1 MNRINLTTTALALS
15 ACLLAVSCVTNQ
27 KSSPKQS
34 AAAVTTETAPAAAV
48 KSADWPVWG
57 RDGTRNMVSDETGAP
72 TEWEIGEMDENEVVD
87 MSTTKGIKWV
97 AKIGSQAYGNVT
109 VGNGKVLIGT
119 NNESPR
125 DAEKKGDRGVVY
137 CFNEKSGAYEWQ
149 LIVPKLGAGKV
160 SDWEYIGICSSPA
173 IVGDKVYVV
182 TNRCETVCLD
192 INGMANGN
200 QGYQD
205 EAKYMTEKGKPAPA
219 VESTDADI
227 LWVYDMRDELGIFPH
242 NVTSS
247 SPIVVD
253 GIVYVA
259 TSNGVD
265 WSHTNIPSPLSP
277 NFIGLT
283 ADKGELVGE
292 EASGASTRCLH
303 ASWSSLTYG
312 EIAGQKQLI
321 WGASDGLCY
330 GFDPKAK
337 EDDEGFLIFPEL
349 WRAECNELSYR
360 KDKEGKKIPYAT
372 PPGPSECIGTPVLYD
387 NKIYV
392 AIGQDPEHGDGVG
405 RLSCIDPT
413 KRGDISE
420 SGIVWKYTDV
430 GRTIST
436 VSIADDLVYIAEYAG
451 KIHCLDSKTGKP
463 YWVHDTL
470 SRIWGSTL
478 VVDGKV
484 YIGTE
489 DGEVVIFEAGKEK
502 KLLNTLDMGAP
513 VYSSPV
519 FSNGTLYI
527 ATQTHLYAISE

>member
-15 ACLLAVSCVTNQ
+15 ACLLAVSCITNQ

-34 AAAVTTETAPAAAV
+34 AAAETTETAPAAAV

-57 RDGTRNMVSDETGAP
+57 RDGTRNMVSDESGAP

-125 DAEKKGDRGVVY
+125 DAKKKGDRGVVY

-292 EASGASTRCLH
+292 EASGAR
-303 ASWSSLTYG
+303 
-312 EIAGQKQLI
+312 
-321 WGASDGLCY
+321 
-330 GFDPKAK
+330 
-337 EDDEGFLIFPEL
+337 
-349 WRAECNELSYR
+349 RAH
-360 KDKEGKKIPYAT
+360 
-372 PPGPSECIGTPVLYD
+372 V
-387 NKIYV
+387 
-392 AIGQDPEHGDGVG
+392 
-405 RLSCIDPT
+405 
-413 KRGDISE
+413 
-420 SGIVWKYTDV
+420 
-430 GRTIST
+430 
-436 VSIADDLVYIAEYAG
+436 
-451 KIHCLDSKTGKP
+451 
-463 YWVHDTL
+463 
-470 SRIWGSTL
+470 
-478 VVDGKV
+478 
-484 YIGTE
+484 
-489 DGEVVIFEAGKEK
+489 
-502 KLLNTLDMGAP
+502 
-513 VYSSPV
+513 
-519 FSNGTLYI
+519 
-527 ATQTHLYAISE
+527 

>member
-1 MNRINLTTTALALS
+1 MKILTNTFLFGI
-15 ACLLAVSCVTNQ
+15 LLAISTQ
-27 KSSPKQS
+27 
-34 AAAVTTETAPAAAV
+34 A
-48 KSADWPVWG
+48 ADWPVWG
-57 RDGTRNMVSDETGAP
+57 RDASRNMVSDEKGAP
-72 TEWEIGEMDENEVVD
+72 AKWDIGEMNDKEVVD
-87 MSTTKGIKWV
+87 MKTTKNIKWV

-109 VGNGKVLIGT
+109 VGNGKVLVGT

-125 DAEKKGDRGVVY
+125 DPKKKGDRGIVY
-137 CFNEKSGAYEWQ
+137 CLNEKTGAYEWQ
-149 LIVPKLGAGKV
+149 LIIPKLGAGKV
-160 SDWEYIGICSSPA
+160 SDWEYIGICSSAA

-182 TNRCETVCLD
+182 TNRCESVCLD
-192 INGMANGN
+192 LQGMSNGN
-200 QGYQD
+200 DGPFKD
-205 EAKYMTEKGKPAPA
+205 ESKYMSEKGKPAA
-219 VESTDADI
+219 VVEKTDADI
-227 LWVYDMRDELGIFPH
+227 LWVFDMRDELGIFPH

-247 SPIVVD
+247 SPIVID
-253 GIVYVA
+253 GIVYNA

-277 NFIGLT
+277 NFIGLDAKT
-283 ADKGELVGE
+283 GKLLGE
-292 EASGASTRCLH
+292 EASGASARCLH

-312 EIAGQKQLI
+312 SIGGQKQII
-321 WGASDGLCY
+321 WGASDGFCY

-349 WRAECNELSYR
+349 WRIDCNEASYR
-360 KDKEGKKIPYAT
+360 KDKKGGKIPYAT

-405 RLSCIDPT
+405 RISCIDPT
-413 KRGDISE
+413 KRGDISS
-420 SGIVWKYTDV
+420 SGLVWKYTNI

-436 VSIADDLVYIAEYAG
+436 ASVADGLVYIAEYAG
-451 KIHCLDSKTGKP
+451 KIHCLDAKTGKP

-478 VVDGKV
+478 VADGKV

-489 DGEVVIFEAGKEK
+489 DGEVVIFNAGKEK
-502 KLLNTLDMGAP
+502 KIISTMDMGAP

-519 FSNGTLYI
+519 FANGTLYI
-527 ATQTHLYAISE
+527 STQTHLYAIGSK

>member
-1 MNRINLTTTALALS
+1 MKILRNTLLAGT
-15 ACLLAVSCVTNQ
+15 LLAVSAQ
-27 KSSPKQS
+27 
-34 AAAVTTETAPAAAV
+34 A
-48 KSADWPVWG
+48 ADWPVWG
-57 RDGTRNMVSDETGAP
+57 RNASRNMASDEKGAP
-72 TEWEIGEMDENEVVD
+72 TEWDIGQMDENEVVD
-87 MSTTKGIKWV
+87 MSSTRDIKWV

-125 DAEKKGDRGVVY
+125 DPKKKGDRGVVY
-137 CFNEKSGAYEWQ
+137 CFNEKTGAYEWQ
-149 LIVPKLGAGKV
+149 LIIPKLGAGKV

-173 IVGDKVYVV
+173 IVGDKVYLV

-192 INGMANGN
+192 LNGLSNGN
-200 QGYQD
+200 DGPYKD
-205 EAKYMTEKGKPAPA
+205 EAKYMTVKGEDTAVVEK
-219 VESTDADI
+219 TDADI

-247 SPIVVD
+247 SPIVID
-253 GIVYVA
+253 GIVYNA

-277 NFIGLT
+277 NFIGLDAKT
-283 ADKGELVGE
+283 GELLGE
-292 EASGASTRCLH
+292 EGSGASARCLH

-312 EIAGQKQLI
+312 EIKGQKQLI
-321 WGASDGLCY
+321 WGASDGYCY
-330 GFDPKAK
+330 GFDPKVK
-337 EDDEGFLIFPEL
+337 EDDEGFKIYPEL
-349 WRAECNELSYR
+349 WRVECNEPEYR
-360 KDKEGKKIPYAT
+360 KDKDGKKIPYAT
-372 PPGPSECIGTPVLYD
+372 PPGPSECIGTPVLYKD
-387 NKIYV
+387 KVYV

-405 RLSCIDPT
+405 RLTCIDPT
-413 KRGDISE
+413 QRGDISKT
-420 SGIVWKYTDV
+420 GVVWKYTGI

-436 VSIADDLVYIAEYAG
+436 VSIADDLVYAAEYAG
-451 KIHCLDSKTGKP
+451 QIHCLDAKTGKV

-489 DGEVVIFEAGKEK
+489 DGEVIIFEAGKEK
-502 KLLNTLDMGAP
+502 KILNTIDMGAP

-519 FSNGTLYI
+519 YSNGTLYI
-527 ATQTHLYAISE
+527 ATQTHLYAIGKKES